1 MKSFTMTT
9 TCSACGKS
17 VEVTRKFNDELLD
30 EGDMYVSII
39 TEEIFCSSCE
49 EEVFDRE
56 DEKLEKELEE
66 WMPCG
71 IARYVDGC
79 GECGLCKA
87 SNFI

>member
-30 EGDMYVSII
+30 EGDMYVDII

-49 EEVFDRE
+49 KVFDRE
-56 DEKLEKELEE
+56 
-66 WMPCG
+66 
-71 IARYVDGC
+71 V
-79 GECGLCKA
+79 
-87 SNFI
+87 